1 MISDHARQTFHCFIH
16 FQRDQTKTHNR
27 NIPFAQRKYMQTKP
41 CNYKPS
47 FSLFFLL
54 LLSLFSSSITSAYK
68 IQYISLFN
76 VQPLLFF
83 IFFFCFAIFA
93 PISCCCYCY
102 CLFLQILLSIIAAA
116 IHIHTQTYFYHFFPS
131 IFINFHLHNLNS
143 FCFRYRKSYNFPQ
156 KMCFLTCI
164 ER

>member
-1 MISDHARQTFHCFIH
+1 MCSCLHDIGNNKTPNAET
-16 FQRDQTKTHNR
+16 TKTKR
-27 NIPFAQRKYMQTKP
+27 FFKYDKQSRTPNIPLLHTSYIFKGMKP
-41 CNYKPS
+41 KHKIYRLFNGNTCRLNYKPF

-54 LLSLFSSSITSAYK
+54 LLSLFHFIFSSITSAYK

-102 CLFLQILLSIIAAA
+102 CLFLQILLSVIAAV
-116 IHIHTQTYFYHFFPS
+116 IHTHTDLFLSFFSFNFY
-131 IFINFHLHNLNS
+131 
-143 FCFRYRKSYNFPQ
+143 
-156 KMCFLTCI
+156 
-164 ER
+164 